1 MTEDTT
7 GVDSTFLTLLQQ
19 HRGGG
24 CLQDVG
30 QAIRNITDLAQ
41 TTGKPGGFTLKF
53 VFDPTRSGA
62 VEVADD
68 LKIVLPKSEKE
79 TSLFFVG
86 ENGVLQR
93 NNPNQLEMSLRSIEG
108 GVAQNTENLRQ
119 VSQ

>member
-1 MTEDTT
+1 MNEQTT

-19 HRGGG
+19 HRSGG
-24 CLQDVG
+24 CLNDVG

-68 LKIVLPKSEKE
+68 LKIVLPKSDKE

-86 ENGVLQR
+86 ENGSLQR
-93 NNPNQLEMSLRSIEG
+93 NNPNQLEMPLRSIEG
-108 GVAQNTENLRQ
+108 GAAESLTSLRQ
-119 VSQ
+119 VTQ